1 MVVKLAGGLLL
12 RLCLGA
18 KAVFFLAQR
27 KARDERETVEM
38 ARINRFYFYHISTI
52 F

>member
-27 KARDERETVEM
+27 KARERETTALLGILPVEP
-38 ARINRFYFYHISTI
+38 SW
-52 F
+52 